1 MTWQKYLK
9 GKTVLI
15 TGGSGSIGSHL
26 VKALINSD
34 CRSIRVLSNNE
45 HELYLLERKFG
56 KGKKMRYLLG
66 DIRDKNRLKIA
77 ANDVDIVFHAAA
89 LKHVPLCETN
99 PFDAV
104 QTNVIGTQNMLEA
117 SISANVE
124 KFVFISTDKAA
135 NPMSTLGATKLL
147 AERLAIA
154 AMSYRGSK
162 RTRMYC
168 VRFGNVLG
176 TRGSVVELFFNQIKN
191 KKPITITDKNM
202 TRFTMTPTDA
212 INLILSTVEFAKGGE
227 VFVLKMNA
235 MRIIDLVNAMIELY
249 GDGEKQE
256 INEIGI
262 RQGEKMHEE
271 LITDEELSRAREFN
285 DVYVIPPYGSTNYD
299 DYPKLKK
306 SYSSNS
312 VTPLSIKEIKSDIK
326 KFQFDESNYYS
337 DR

>member
-1 MTWQKYLK
+1 MTWQTYLK
-9 GKTVLI
+9 DKTVLI

-26 VKALINSD
+26 VESLINSE
-34 CRSIRVLSNNE
+34 CRAIRVLSNNE
-45 HELYLLERKFG
+45 HELYLLQRKFSHTE
-56 KGKKMRYLLG
+56 KLRYLLG
-66 DIRDKNRLKIA
+66 DIRDKSRLFIA
-77 ANDVDIVFHAAA
+77 ARDVDVVFHAAA

-104 QTNVIGTQNMLEA
+104 QTNVIGTQNMIEA
-117 SISANVE
+117 CISQNVE

-154 AMSYRGSK
+154 AMSYKGSSK
-162 RTRMYC
+162 TKMYC

-202 TRFTMTPTDA
+202 TRFTMTPNDA
-212 INLILSTVEFAKGGE
+212 VDLILSTVELANGGE
-227 VFVLKMNA
+227 VFVLKMKS
-235 MRIIDLVNAMIELY
+235 MKIIDMVNAMIELY
-249 GDGEKQE
+249 GNGEKYT

-271 LITDEELSRAREFN
+271 LITEEEMARARVFN
-285 DVYVIPPYGSTNYD
+285 NLYVIPRYGSNDYD
-299 DYPKLKK
+299 KYPKLETN
-306 SYSSNS
+306 YSSNS
-312 VTPLSIKEIKSDIK
+312 VKTLTVEEIKSDIK
-326 KFQFDESNYYS
+326 SFQFDNALV
-337 DR
+337 

>member
-9 GKTVLI
+9 DKTVLI

-26 VKALINSD
+26 VKVLIDSD

-56 KGKKMRYLLG
+56 KSEKMRYLLG
-66 DIRDKNRLKIA
+66 DIRDKNRLNIA
-77 ANDVDIVFHAAA
+77 AKEVDIVFHAAA

-117 SISANVE
+117 SISADVE

-162 RTRMYC
+162 RTKMYC

-191 KKPITITDKNM
+191 KKLITITDKNM

-227 VFVLKMNA
+227 VFVLKMNV
-235 MRIIDLVNAMIELY
+235 MRIIDLVNAMIKLY
-249 GDGEKQE
+249 GNGEKLE

-271 LITDEELSRAREFN
+271 LITEEELSRAREYKN
-285 DVYVIPPYGSTNYD
+285 MYVIPSYGTTDYD
-299 DYPKLKK
+299 DYPKLEQR
-306 SYSSNS
+306 YSSNS
-312 VTPLSIKEIKSDIK
+312 VTPLNIEQIKSDIE
-326 KFQFDESNYYS
+326 KFQFDEAI
-337 DR
+337 

>member
-45 HELYLLERKFG
+45 HELYLLERKLG
-56 KGKKMRYLLG
+56 KNEKMRYLLG

-77 ANDVDIVFHAAA
+77 SNEVDIVFHAAA

-147 AERLAIA
+147 AERLVIA

-162 RTRMYC
+162 RTKMYC

-235 MRIIDLVNAMIELY
+235 MRIIDLVNSMVELY
-249 GDGEKQE
+249 GEGGKQE
-256 INEIGI
+256 INEVGI

-271 LITDEELSRAREFN
+271 LITEEELSRAREFN
-285 DVYVIPPYGSTNYD
+285 DVYVIPPYGSTDYD
-299 DYPKLKK
+299 HYPKLKK

-312 VTPLSIKEIKSDIK
+312 VTPLSIKEIKSDVK
-326 KFQFDESNYYS
+326 QFQFDEAS
-337 DR
+337 D

>member
-26 VKALINSD
+26 VKALIDSD

-45 HELYLLERKFG
+45 HELYLLERKVG
-56 KGKKMRYLLG
+56 KNEKMRYLLG

-77 ANDVDIVFHAAA
+77 SNEVDIVFHAAA

-147 AERLAIA
+147 AERLVIA

-162 RTRMYC
+162 RTKMYC

-191 KKPITITDKNM
+191 KRPITITDKNM

-227 VFVLKMNA
+227 VFVLKMNT
-235 MRIIDLVNAMIELY
+235 MRVIDLVNSMIELY
-249 GDGEKQE
+249 GEGIKQE

-271 LITDEELSRAREFN
+271 LITEEELSRAREFN
-285 DVYVIPPYGSTNYD
+285 DMYVIPPYGSTDYD
-299 DYPKLKK
+299 DYLKLKK

-326 KFQFDESNYYS
+326 KFQFDESN
-337 DR
+337 D

>member
-1 MTWQKYLK
+1 MNY
-9 GKTVLI
+9 I
-15 TGGSGSIGSHL
+15 
-26 VKALINSD
+26 
-34 CRSIRVLSNNE
+34 
-45 HELYLLERKFG
+45 F
-56 KGKKMRYLLG
+56 
-66 DIRDKNRLKIA
+66 LKIA
-77 ANDVDIVFHAAA
+77 AKDVDIVFHAAA

-117 SISANVE
+117 SISADVE

-154 AMSYRGSK
+154 AMSYKGSK
-162 RTRMYC
+162 RTKMYC

-191 KKPITITDKNM
+191 KKLITITNKNM

-227 VFVLKMNA
+227 VFVLKMNV
-235 MRIIDLVNAMIELY
+235 MRIIDLVNAMIKLY
-249 GDGEKQE
+249 GNGEKRE

-271 LITDEELSRAREFN
+271 LITEEELSRAREYKN
-285 DVYVIPPYGSTNYD
+285 MYVIPSYGTTDYD
-299 DYPKLKK
+299 DYPKLEQR
-306 SYSSNS
+306 YSSNS
-312 VTPLSIKEIKSDIK
+312 VTPLNIEQIKSDIE
-326 KFQFDESNYYS
+326 KFQFDEAI
-337 DR
+337 

>member
-1 MTWQKYLK
+1 
-9 GKTVLI
+9 
-15 TGGSGSIGSHL
+15 
-26 VKALINSD
+26 
-34 CRSIRVLSNNE
+34 RSIRVLSNNE

-56 KGKKMRYLLG
+56 NGKKMRYLLG

-77 ANDVDIVFHAAA
+77 ANDADIVFHAAA

-162 RTRMYC
+162 RTKMYC

-227 VFVLKMNA
+227 VFVLKMNT
-235 MRIIDLVNAMIELY
+235 MKISDLVSAMIELY
-249 GDGEKQE
+249 GEGGKQE
-256 INEIGI
+256 INEIGV

-285 DVYVIPPYGSTNYD
+285 DMYVIPPYGSTDYD

-306 SYSSNS
+306 IYSSNS

-326 KFQFDESNYYS
+326 KFQFDESNDLN

>member
-45 HELYLLERKFG
+45 HELYLLERKLG
-56 KGKKMRYLLG
+56 KNEKMRYLLG

-77 ANDVDIVFHAAA
+77 SNEVDIVFHAAA

-147 AERLAIA
+147 AERLVIA

-162 RTRMYC
+162 RTKMYC

-235 MRIIDLVNAMIELY
+235 MRIIDLVNSMVELY
-249 GDGEKQE
+249 GEGGKQE
-256 INEIGI
+256 INEVGI

-271 LITDEELSRAREFN
+271 LITEEELSRAREFN
-285 DVYVIPPYGSTNYD
+285 DVYVIPLYGSTDYD
-299 DYPKLKK
+299 HYPKLKK

-312 VTPLSIKEIKSDIK
+312 VTPLSIKEIKSDVK
-326 KFQFDESNYYS
+326 QFQFDEAS
-337 DR
+337 D